1 MKPGM
6 TNIEI
11 TRELIDDLNKQGMDI
26 EKMKK
31 SVKSAVKRA
40 TKRPVKIK
48 IVKRSKVKRH
58 RRYSDII

>member
-1 MKPGM
+1 MKP

-48 IVKRSKVKRH
+48 IVKRNKVKRH
-58 RRYSDII
+58 RSYRDIV